1 LNHAY
6 FDNLFNSLNLGLGFT
21 EVGGVSRINNLTI

>member
-21 EVGGVSRINNLTI
+21 EVGGVDKTT